1 VIADGGSI
9 ARVEC
14 IPADLKLI
22 YRTVWEVKQRSL
34 IDMAAERGVFI
45 DQSQV
50 RPPSHDS
57 PRALKDRSIYSLK
70 GAEQARSKPLA
81 YHLVYVHPASL
92 PPLLRVYVFIYLL
105 ID

>member
-1 VIADGGSI
+1 MIADGGSI

-50 RPPSHDS
+50 RHPIYGVKGS
-57 PRALKDRSIYSLK
+57 SI
-70 GAEQARSKPLA
+70 
-81 YHLVYVHPASL
+81 H
-92 PPLLRVYVFIYLL
+92 
-105 ID
+105 